1 MRAYISGAI
10 SGTEDYMER
19 FQEAEDRLKKQGIQ
33 VVNPTKFNG
42 LLPPDLTYEEYM
54 KLDFALIDM
63 CGCIYMMKGWEYS
76 PGASRELSYAG
87 AKKYKV
93 LFEDGMEE
101 TA

>member
-33 VVNPTKFNG
+33 VVNPTKF
-42 LLPPDLTYEEYM
+42 E
-54 KLDFALIDM
+54 
-63 CGCIYMMKGWEYS
+63 
-76 PGASRELSYAG
+76 
-87 AKKYKV
+87 V
-93 LFEDGMEE
+93 LFEDGTEE